1 MSSNINKSEK
11 MVSVV
16 ADTIAIDYAEE
27 LRSSGMSKE
36 QVRKEVMKF
45 LTSPDFIEAVQRRVD
60 EIIAKFDGYKSGH
73 ALNNQLLRNVKSD
86 PTSYEIVTFNDET
99 QCPIPYV
106 SVT

>member
-60 EIIAKFDGYKSGH
+60 EIIAKFDDSDP
-73 ALNNQLLRNVKSD
+73 LLRLH
-86 PTSYEIVTFNDET
+86 
-99 QCPIPYV
+99 
-106 SVT
+106 

>member
-1 MSSNINKSEK
+1 MCSNLNKSEK

-27 LRSSGMSKE
+27 LRRSGMSKE

-60 EIIAKFDGYKSGH
+60 EIIAKFDDSDP
-73 ALNNQLLRNVKSD
+73 LLRLH
-86 PTSYEIVTFNDET
+86 
-99 QCPIPYV
+99 
-106 SVT
+106 

>member
-1 MSSNINKSEK
+1 MCSNLNKSEK

-60 EIIAKFDGYKSGH
+60 EIIAKFDDSDP
-73 ALNNQLLRNVKSD
+73 LLRH
-86 PTSYEIVTFNDET
+86 
-99 QCPIPYV
+99 
-106 SVT
+106 

>member
-36 QVRKEVMKF
+36 QVRREVVKYIR
-45 LTSPDFIEAVQRRVD
+45 SPDFIEAVQRRVD
-60 EIIAKFDGYKSGH
+60 EIISKFDDSVH
-73 ALNNQLLRNVKSD
+73 CSD
-86 PTSYEIVTFNDET
+86 YIKHLFHTDLSLYRKIQAFFMRDEK
-99 QCPIPYV
+99 
-106 SVT
+106 

>member
-1 MSSNINKSEK
+1 MCENLRKSEK
-11 MVSVV
+11 VVKDV

-60 EIIAKFDGYKSGH
+60 EIIAKFDDSDP
-73 ALNNQLLRNVKSD
+73 LLRLH
-86 PTSYEIVTFNDET
+86 
-99 QCPIPYV
+99 
-106 SVT
+106 

>member
-1 MSSNINKSEK
+1 MCSNINKSEK

-60 EIIAKFDGYKSGH
+60 EIIAKFDDSDP
-73 ALNNQLLRNVKSD
+73 LLRLH
-86 PTSYEIVTFNDET
+86 
-99 QCPIPYV
+99 
-106 SVT
+106 

>member
-1 MSSNINKSEK
+1 

-27 LRSSGMSKE
+27 LRRSGMSKE

-60 EIIAKFDGYKSGH
+60 EIIAKFDDSDP
-73 ALNNQLLRNVKSD
+73 LLRLH
-86 PTSYEIVTFNDET
+86 
-99 QCPIPYV
+99 
-106 SVT
+106 

>member
-1 MSSNINKSEK
+1 MCSNLNKSEK

-60 EIIAKFDGYKSGH
+60 EIIAKFDDSDP
-73 ALNNQLLRNVKSD
+73 LLRLH
-86 PTSYEIVTFNDET
+86 
-99 QCPIPYV
+99 
-106 SVT
+106 

>member
-36 QVRKEVMKF
+36 QVRREVVKYIR
-45 LTSPDFIEAVQRRVD
+45 SPDFIEAVQRRVD
-60 EIIAKFDGYKSGH
+60 EIISKFDESDP
-73 ALNNQLLRNVKSD
+73 LLRLH
-86 PTSYEIVTFNDET
+86 
-99 QCPIPYV
+99 
-106 SVT
+106 